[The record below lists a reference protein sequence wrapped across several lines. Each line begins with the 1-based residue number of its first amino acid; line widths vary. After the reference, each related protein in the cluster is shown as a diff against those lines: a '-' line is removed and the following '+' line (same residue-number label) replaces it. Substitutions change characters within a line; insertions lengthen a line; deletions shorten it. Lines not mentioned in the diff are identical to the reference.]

1 MPRAV
6 TIPPAWATPG
16 VGMADVGAAEVC
28 CSPLCQNV
36 ISTDILCQSIVGDHA
51 NAIVTD
57 VR

>member
-1 MPRAV
+1 
-6 TIPPAWATPG
+6 
-16 VGMADVGAAEVC
+16 MADVGAAEVC